1 VDHTRYPGTKWV
13 LLEGLF
19 VTLKLKFSMIY
30 SIHSQGQAD
39 TSAKTFTPNVRSEE
53 ISHKDLPQ
61 VPGNLL

>member
-1 VDHTRYPGTKWV
+1 
-13 LLEGLF
+13 
-19 VTLKLKFSMIY
+19 MIY

-53 ISHKDLPQ
+53 ISHKDSPQ